1 MSKISETIG
10 IEVNE
15 EGIRFKAQ
23 CDVAKGEV
31 YFKQNDVE
39 EEEKQ
44 IAIELREGMVSCSFA
59 VRYLNMFNK
68 YSQFSPT
75 VTIIMGQGTH
85 VVITY
90 PICISEVSEDENI
103 ISMYVAKKINEDNN

>member
-1 MSKISETIG
+1 MSQISETIG
-10 IEVNE
+10 IEVDE

-23 CDVAKGEV
+23 GDVAKGEV

-39 EEEKQ
+39 KEEKQ
-44 IAIELREGMVSCSFA
+44 IAIELRKDIDLCSFA

-75 VTIIMGQGTH
+75 VTISMIQGTH
-85 VVITY
+85 VVIT
-90 PICISEVSEDENI
+90 
-103 ISMYVAKKINEDNN
+103 